1 MVYGFIGLG
10 SMATAI
16 IGGMAFCGSFAEDV
30 ICGFNRSEE
39 KTLALSEKYGLVP
52 KASAAEVAGESNVL
66 LLCVKPQVLPEVL
79 PEVKQALRPGTLVI
93 SIAAGK
99 TLDYFAETLGEN
111 VPVVRIM
118 PNLNA
123 AVQAA
128 VSGMAVNENVT
139 EREKAAARQIFE
151 QVGTVMEI
159 PESRFSAFTA
169 IAGSSPAFTCMYID
183 ALANAAA
190 KAGMPKA
197 QALQAAAA
205 AVLGSAKLLLETGEH
220 PSAVADRVCSP
231 GGTTIEGVLS
241 LEKDGFAENVSR
253 AVEAVIEKDR
263 RLGAK

>member
-1 MVYGFIGLG
+1 
-10 SMATAI
+10 
-16 IGGMAFCGSFAEDV
+16 
-30 ICGFNRSEE
+30 
-39 KTLALSEKYGLVP
+39 
-52 KASAAEVAGESNVL
+52 
-66 LLCVKPQVLPEVL
+66 
-79 PEVKQALRPGTLVI
+79 
-93 SIAAGK
+93 
-99 TLDYFAETLGEN
+99 
-111 VPVVRIM
+111 
-118 PNLNA
+118 
-123 AVQAA
+123 
-128 VSGMAVNENVT
+128 
-139 EREKAAARQIFE
+139 
-151 QVGTVMEI
+151 
-159 PESRFSAFTA
+159 
-169 IAGSSPAFTCMYID
+169 MYID